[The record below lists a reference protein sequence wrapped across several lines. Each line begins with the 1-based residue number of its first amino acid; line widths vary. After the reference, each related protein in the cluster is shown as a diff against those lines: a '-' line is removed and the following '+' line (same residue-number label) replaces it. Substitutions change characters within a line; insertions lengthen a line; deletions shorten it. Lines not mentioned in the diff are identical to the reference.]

1 MNDTRK
7 DRLISNGDSPAATRS
22 RRHTRS
28 RLPVSILLPAS
39 ALAGLLVLAMVL
51 AAALPADAAWG
62 RSRYEQGERIRLTG
76 LVTDPSGR
84 PIPNL
89 HVVLEASRSHFSLR
103 SFGKAKKDLTRLS
116 GLTNERGEYLL
127 EWPWNDYYNTFELVV
142 GVPIRKPKGERLRIL
157 ERIDLTREIE
167 KGSPVVNAVVV
178 SDISFVNNLRQFLAT
193 IDTEDERKV
202 HRQMGEPD
210 RVQQVNHGDSQE
222 VAWWYF
228 ESGQVYR
235 FRDGRLDRVEPFDP
249 VKEF

>member
-1 MNDTRK
+1 M
-7 DRLISNGDSPAATRS
+7 ISNGDSRAAAHAPRRTRS
-22 RRHTRS
+22 LLR
-28 RLPVSILLPAS
+28 VSLLVPAS
-39 ALAGLLVLAMVL
+39 ALAFLLVLVTVL

-62 RSRYEQGERIRLTG
+62 RSRYEPGERIRLTG

-103 SFGKAKKDLTRLS
+103 SFSKAQTEVTRLS

-142 GVPIRKPKGERLRIL
+142 GIPIRRPDGERLRVL
-157 ERIDLTREIE
+157 ERVDLTREIE

-178 SDISFVNNLRQFLAT
+178 SDVSFVNNLRQFLAT

-210 RVQQVNHGDSQE
+210 RVEQVNNGNSQE

-235 FRDGRLDRVEPFDP
+235 FRNGRLDRVEPFDP